1 MTLRKKLLTGLVA
14 LLSVAGGAALATEPA
29 SPPASPP
36 KAEPLPRHKVPVSKE
51 GNLVVGL
58 CDGETSME
66 VKGVKEGGAMTRAQA
81 LEVSEAL
88 MAEWRRKN
96 PGANWDDVPAPR
108 PGIAQNAKPPPS
120 PDPNAPRS
128 PPAVSPTPQKPAA
141 GGSTKTAGPTAASGA
156 SQVAAQKGVNL
167 QTGHT
172 YGAFSERDE
181 RIWAES
187 TQAFVEEGNR
197 IFHDA
202 AAVGGTIAVSCDM
215 CHPNAANTHPET
227 YPKYQVQLGR
237 VALLRD
243 MINWCI
249 QNPVRGKPLAD
260 DDPRMKAMEAYIY
273 AQRKGTAL
281 EYGKK

>member
-1 MTLRKKLLTGLVA
+1 MTLRTKLLTGLTA
-14 LLSVAGGAALATEPA
+14 LLSIAGGAALAT
-29 SPPASPP
+29 PPGSTL
-36 KAEPLPRHKVPVSKE
+36 KAEPLPQHPVPTSKE

-58 CDGETSME
+58 CDGETSLE
-66 VKGVKEGGAMTRAQA
+66 VKGVKEGGRMSREQAQQ
-81 LEVSEAL
+81 VTGAL
-88 MAEWRRKN
+88 MEEWRRKN
-96 PGANWDDVPAPR
+96 PDANWDDVPL
-108 PGIAQNAKPPPS
+108 PGQKLAQASKPPPS
-120 PDPNAPRS
+120 PNPQGPRS
-128 PPAVSPTPQKPAA
+128 PPAVAPTPQKPSA
-141 GGSTKTAGPTAASGA
+141 GGSTGTAGPTAASGA
-156 SQVAAQKGVNL
+156 SAIPSEKGAHV
-167 QTGHT
+167 QSGHT

-202 AAVGGTIAVSCDM
+202 AALGGTIAVSCDM
-215 CHPNAANTHPET
+215 CHPDAANTHPET

-260 DDPRMKAMEAYIY
+260 DDPKMKAMEAFIY
-273 AQRKGTAL
+273 AKRKGTPL
-281 EYGKK
+281 EYGKH

>member
-1 MTLRKKLLTGLVA
+1 MTPRTKLLTGLTA
-14 LLSVAGGAALATEPA
+14 LLSIAGGAALAT
-29 SPPASPP
+29 PPGSTL
-36 KAEPLPRHKVPVSKE
+36 KAEPLPEHQVPTSQE

-58 CDGETSME
+58 CDGETAME
-66 VKGVKEGGAMTRAQA
+66 VKGVKEGGKMSRAQA
-81 LEVSEAL
+81 LQVTGAL
-88 MAEWRRKN
+88 MEEWRRKN
-96 PGANWDDVPAPR
+96 PNANWDDVPLPGQRVAQAP
-108 PGIAQNAKPPPS
+108 QPPPS
-120 PDPNAPRS
+120 PNPQGPRS
-128 PPAVSPTPQKPAA
+128 PPAVEPTQQKPAA
-141 GGSTKTAGPTAASGA
+141 GSSTKTAGPTAASGA
-156 SQVAAQKGVNL
+156 SGVAAQKGANV

-202 AAVGGTIAVSCDM
+202 DALGGTIAVSCDM
-215 CHPNAANTHPET
+215 CHPDAANTHPET

-260 DDPRMKAMEAYIY
+260 DDPKMKAMEAFIF
-273 AQRKGTAL
+273 ARRKGAKL
-281 EYGKK
+281 EYGKH

>member
-1 MTLRKKLLTGLVA
+1 MKLLPGLTV
-14 LLSVAGGAALATEPA
+14 LFSLIGGAALATEPA
-29 SPPASPP
+29 SSL
-36 KAEPLPRHKVPVSKE
+36 KAEPLPEHKLPASKD

-66 VKGVKEGGAMTRAQA
+66 VKGVKEGGQMSRPQA
-81 LEVSEAL
+81 LQVTGAL
-88 MAEWRRKN
+88 MDEWRRKN
-96 PGANWDDVPAPR
+96 PNANWDDVPAP
-108 PGIAQNAKPPPS
+108 AQGVAQASQPS
-120 PDPNAPRS
+120 PSPN
-128 PPAVSPTPQKPAA
+128 PQKPTA
-141 GGSTKTAGPTAASGA
+141 GGSTNTAGQSAASGA
-156 SQVAAQKGVNL
+156 PQVAAQKGANVL
-167 QTGHT
+167 TGHT
-172 YGAFSERDE
+172 YGSFGERDE
-181 RIWAES
+181 KIWAES

-249 QNPVRGKPLAD
+249 QNPVRGKLLAD
-260 DDPRMKAMEAYIY
+260 GDPKMKALEAFIY
-273 AQRKGTAL
+273 AQRKGTPL
-281 EYGKK
+281 EYGKH